1 MNFEQFKANV
11 IQWATDRNFFAKNGA
26 TLSGQIKKGI
36 SECGEL
42 ADNLAKGRNILDD
55 IGDNCVVAINVATLI
70 DPSWELAVTYKP
82 QGIDKSTSD
91 EILSDLT
98 AEWAGLLMSK
108 TCFYCECILNLCSE
122 MAEAHGLNIE
132 DCYEKAWNDIKD
144 RKGIMRNGT
153 FIKQADLDKEA
164 QNVSANS
171 GSPV

>member
-26 TLSGQIKKGI
+26 TVSGQIKKGI

-70 DPSWELAVTYKP
+70 DPSWELEVTYEP
-82 QGIDKSTSD
+82 QGLSIEHSD
-91 EILSDLT
+91 EVLSDLT
-98 AEWAGLLMSK
+98 LEWGQLLAKK
-108 TCFYCECILNLCSE
+108 TCSTCQHILNLCAE
-122 MAEAHGLNIE
+122 LAEAHGLNIE

-164 QNVSANS
+164 QNVSANP